1 MGKRVSPGATRGM
14 SLIEVMLAISV
25 LAFSFS
31 VVYGSLITMY
41 VLGRTN
47 EDRVRAV
54 TAATGLLE
62 EVQAMDVNALANYT
76 APEYLSLPGEEHW
89 VTADVM
95 VPSDEDEEEMTA
107 VPLPLEDMKLAELP
121 NPMEVRL
128 TINWVDKDGR
138 GYQYSVSTKR
148 SR

>member
-62 EVQAMDVNALANYT
+62 EVQAMDVNALATYT

-89 VTADVM
+89 ITADVM